1 MLTQTRI
8 AALVLALFV
17 LPAQAWSAPNTDVLG
32 PRHGLIV
39 TVDLPAVT
47 LACNTKGDLMA
58 VLDAKG
64 GEAAKTILASKR
76 SNKLCT
82 WLIGNVPVAELV
94 KTKEGP
100 GGGPAGCISRVVTFS
115 RAKSGPIWLY
125 VSIPVPILPHHL
137 KCPE

>member
-8 AALVLALFV
+8 RALGLGRFV
-17 LPAQAWSAPNTDVLG
+17 LPALPRFGPHKPAPG

-47 LACNTKGDLMA
+47 LACNTKGGVMA

-64 GEAAKTILASKR
+64 GDAAKTILASKR
-76 SNKLCT
+76 SNKVCT

-100 GGGPAGCISRVVTFS
+100 GGGPAGCISR
-115 RAKSGPIWLY
+115 
-125 VSIPVPILPHHL
+125 
-137 KCPE
+137 